1 MCGISAIIHPIETH
15 RIRETLD
22 CMNNSM
28 LHRGP
33 DADGIYINEKI
44 GLGHRRL
51 SIIDTENSANQPMLS
66 RNKKWVIAFNGEIY
80 NYVELKANE
89 LQGVYFQTESDTE
102 VILELFQKYGIECL
116 PKLRGMFAF
125 VLHNIETDE
134 TFVVRDRYGMKP
146 LYYSMQKNGCFIASE
161 LRALLAS
168 DFIPRKLNRT
178 ALEEYIETQMVCA
191 PNTLIENVQLLEAG
205 HYLYFNKKEIT
216 KHCYYR
222 LLDDTSYELSDK
234 TNTQEL
240 LRSTLRESVIQH
252 MRADVPFGAFL
263 SGGIDSS
270 LLVGLMSEVRNE
282 KINTFQISFEEE
294 AFDERKYA
302 QLVAKKFNTQH
313 LEINLSANAFLKDIP
328 AAIASID
335 FPSGDGPNTYA
346 VSKAAKEAGITV
358 AISGLGGDELFA
370 GYPVFQYMQS
380 IEKSF
385 LLNLSYPLRK
395 STSILL
401 SSFSSNRLLLK
412 KAELL
417 ALKHVDLAS
426 AFPLVRKVWNA
437 NDLLPRKTKHFEI
450 EKNFKFIFEKDA
462 PLLNRVSSAEIESYM
477 QHVLLRDSDQM
488 SMAHSL
494 EIRLPFLDHKVVE
507 LATHLSTNLKNPTS
521 SKKFL
526 TETFTDLLPHEVVNR
541 KKMGF
546 TLPWSVWMKNELR
559 DFTEEGF
566 NELYKQDV
574 VKEKVLREAWSR
586 FILESEEKSFISFWH
601 LSVLGHWMKN
611 NRITFEA

>member
-1 MCGISAIIHPIETH
+1 MCGISAIVHPKGELQVRSILES
-15 RIRETLD
+15 
-22 CMNNSM
+22 MNAAM
-28 LHRGP
+28 THRGP
-33 DADGIYINEKI
+33 DADGFFTNEHI

-51 SIIDTENSANQPMLS
+51 SIIDTEQSANQPMRS
-66 RNKKWVIAFNGEIY
+66 SNNSWIIAFNGEIY

-89 LQGVYFQTESDTE
+89 LQDVTFKTASDTE
-102 VILELFQKYGIECL
+102 VILELFQRYGIECL
-116 PKLRGMFAF
+116 SKLKGMFAF
-125 VLHNIETDE
+125 VIHNTETKD

-146 LYYSMQKNGCFIASE
+146 LYFSMQKNGCFIASE
-161 LRALLAS
+161 IRSLLAS
-168 DFIPRKLNRT
+168 DSIPRKLNRV
-178 ALEEYIETQMVCA
+178 ALEEYIETQTVCA

-205 HYLYFNKKEIT
+205 HYLHFKENETT

-222 LLDDTSYELSDK
+222 LLADTSYELTDK
-234 TNTQEL
+234 KSTQEL
-240 LRSTLRESVIQH
+240 LRSTLRESVLQH

-270 LLVGLMSEVRNE
+270 LLVGLMSEVRSE

-302 QLVAKKFNTQH
+302 QLVANKFGTDH
-313 LEINLSANAFLKDIP
+313 HEINLSAETFLQDIP
-328 AAIASID
+328 SAVASID

-346 VSKAAKEAGITV
+346 VSKATKEAGLTV

-385 LLNLSYPLRK
+385 LLKLSYPLRK
-395 STSILL
+395 SASTLL
-401 SSFSSNRLLLK
+401 NTISSSRSLRK

-417 ALKHVDLAS
+417 GLPKANLAS
-426 AFPLVRKVWNA
+426 AFPLVRNVWKA
-437 NDLLPRKTKHFEI
+437 NELISRTTQHFEI
-450 EKNFKFIFEKDA
+450 ENNFNFIFKKQA
-462 PLLNRVSSAEIESYM
+462 PLLNRVSAAEIESYM

-494 EIRLPFLDHKVVE
+494 EIRVPFLDHQVVE
-507 LATHLSTNLKNPTS
+507 LATHLSNDLKNPTTP
-521 SKKFL
+521 KKFL
-526 TETFTDLLPHEVVNR
+526 TETFADILPEEVVNR

-559 DFTEEGF
+559 DFTEQGF
-566 NELYKQDV
+566 NVLYEQGV
-574 VKEKVLREAWSR
+574 VNENALRKAWGK
-586 FILESEEKSFISFWH
+586 FLLGSEEKSFISFWH

-611 NRITFEA
+611 NRITFDL

>member
-1 MCGISAIIHPIETH
+1 
-15 RIRETLD
+15 
-22 CMNNSM
+22 
-28 LHRGP
+28 
-33 DADGIYINEKI
+33 
-44 GLGHRRL
+44 
-51 SIIDTENSANQPMLS
+51 MLS
-66 RNKKWVIAFNGEIY
+66 FNKKWIIAFNGEIY

-89 LQGVYFQTESDTE
+89 LHGVSFQTESDTE
-102 VILELFQKYGIECL
+102 VILELFQKYGVEGIS
-116 PKLRGMFAF
+116 KLKGMFAF
-125 VLHNIETDE
+125 VLHNIETAE
-134 TFVVRDRYGMKP
+134 TYVARDRYGMKP
-146 LYYSMQKNGCFIASE
+146 LYYSMQNDACFIASE

-168 DFIPRKLNRT
+168 DAIPRKLNRS
-178 ALEEYIETQMVCA
+178 ALEEYIETQTVCA
-191 PNTLIENVQLLEAG
+191 PNTLIEHVQLLEAG
-205 HYLYFNKKEIT
+205 HYLHFKKNETT

-222 LLDDTSYELSDK
+222 LLNDTSYEFSDK
-234 TNTQEL
+234 KSAQEL
-240 LRSTLRESVIQH
+240 LRSTMRESVEQH

-270 LLVGLMSEVRNE
+270 LLVGLMSEVRAE

-313 LEINLSANAFLKDIP
+313 HEINLSANAFLKDIP
-328 AAIASID
+328 AAIAAID

-385 LLNLSYPLRK
+385 LLKLSYPLRK
-395 STSILL
+395 SASALLNSI
-401 SSFSSNRLLLK
+401 SSTRSLRK

-417 ALKHVDLAS
+417 GLPKANLAS
-426 AFPLVRKVWNA
+426 AFPLVRNVWKTNE
-437 NDLLPRKTKHFEI
+437 LITRTTKHFEI
-450 EKNFKFIFEKDA
+450 ENNFNFIFEKNA
-462 PLLNRVSSAEIESYM
+462 PLLNRVSAAEIESYM

-494 EIRLPFLDHKVVE
+494 EIRVPFLDHQVVE

-521 SKKFL
+521 AKKFL
-526 TETFTDLLPHEVVNR
+526 TETFADLLPHEVVNR
-541 KKMGF
+541 TKMGF

-559 DFTEEGF
+559 EFTEEGF

-574 VKEKVLREAWSR
+574 INEKVLRKAWNK
-586 FILESEEKSFISFWH
+586 FILGNEEKSFISFWH
-601 LSVLGHWMKN
+601 LSVLGHWMRN

>member
-1 MCGISAIIHPIETH
+1 MCGISAIIHPKEKLHTQEALL
-15 RIRETLD
+15 R
-22 CMNNSM
+22 MNNAM
-28 LHRGP
+28 THRGP

-66 RNKKWVIAFNGEIY
+66 FNKKWVIAFNGEIY

-89 LQGVYFQTESDTE
+89 LQGVSFQTESDTE

-116 PKLRGMFAF
+116 PKLKGMFAF
-125 VLHNIETDE
+125 VLHNIETAE
-134 TFVVRDRYGMKP
+134 TYVVRDRYGMKP

-178 ALEEYIETQMVCA
+178 ALEEYIETQTVCA
-191 PNTLIENVQLLEAG
+191 PNTLIENVTLLEAG
-205 HYLYFNKKEIT
+205 HYLYFNKNETT

-234 TNTQEL
+234 SSAQEL
-240 LRSTLRESVIQH
+240 LRSRLLESVAQH

-270 LLVGLMSEVRNE
+270 LLVGLMSEVQSE

-313 LEINLSANAFLKDIP
+313 HEINLSANAFLKDIP
-328 AAIASID
+328 AAIAAID

-385 LLNLSYPLRK
+385 LLKLSYPLRK
-395 STSILL
+395 SASAVL
-401 SSFSSNRLLLK
+401 STLSSNRSLLK

-417 ALKHVDLAS
+417 GLPKANLAS
-426 AFPLVRKVWNA
+426 AFPLVRAVWKA
-437 NDLLPRKTKHFEI
+437 NELIPRTTKHFEI
-450 EKNFKFIFEKDA
+450 ERNFNFIFEKDA
-462 PLLNRVSSAEIESYM
+462 PLLNRVSAAEIESYM

-494 EIRLPFLDHKVVE
+494 EIRVPFLDHQVVE

-521 SKKFL
+521 TKKFL
-526 TETFTDLLPHEVVNR
+526 TETFVDLLPHEVVNR

-559 DFTEEGF
+559 NFCEEGF
-566 NELYKQDV
+566 NELYKQEV
-574 VKEKVLREAWSR
+574 VNENVLRKAWSK
-586 FILESEEKSFISFWH
+586 FIFGSEEKSFISFWH

>member
-1 MCGISAIIHPIETH
+1 MCGISAIIHPKEKLLV
-15 RIRETLD
+15 RETLER
-22 CMNNSM
+22 MNAAM
-28 LHRGP
+28 AHRGP
-33 DADGIYINEKI
+33 DADGCYTNDNI
-44 GLGHRRL
+44 GLGHKRL

-66 RNKKWVIAFNGEIY
+66 FNKKWIIAFNGEIY

-89 LQGVYFQTESDTE
+89 LQGVSFQTESDTE
-102 VILELFQKYGIECL
+102 VILELFQKYGVEGIS
-116 PKLRGMFAF
+116 KLKGMFAF
-125 VLHNIETDE
+125 VLHNIETAE
-134 TFVVRDRYGMKP
+134 TYVARDRYGMKP
-146 LYYSMQKNGCFIASE
+146 LYYSMQNDACFIASE

-168 DFIPRKLNRT
+168 DAIPRKLNRS
-178 ALEEYIETQMVCA
+178 ALEEYIETQTVCA
-191 PNTLIENVQLLEAG
+191 PNTLIEHVQLLEAG
-205 HYLYFNKKEIT
+205 HYLHFKKNETT

-222 LLDDTSYELSDK
+222 LLNDTSYELSDK
-234 TNTQEL
+234 KSAQEL
-240 LRSTLRESVIQH
+240 LRSTMRESVEQH

-270 LLVGLMSEVRNE
+270 LLVGLMSEVRAE

-313 LEINLSANAFLKDIP
+313 HEINLSANAFLKDIP
-328 AAIASID
+328 AAIAAID

-385 LLNLSYPLRK
+385 LLKLSYPLRK
-395 STSILL
+395 SASALLNSL
-401 SSFSSNRLLLK
+401 SSTRSLRK

-417 ALKHVDLAS
+417 GLPKANLAS
-426 AFPLVRKVWNA
+426 AFPLVRNVWKTNE
-437 NDLLPRKTKHFEI
+437 LITRTTKHFEI
-450 EKNFKFIFEKDA
+450 ENNFNFIFEKNA
-462 PLLNRVSSAEIESYM
+462 PLLNRVSAAEIESYM

-494 EIRLPFLDHKVVE
+494 EIRVPFLDHQVVE

-521 SKKFL
+521 AKKFL
-526 TETFTDLLPHEVVNR
+526 TETFADLLPHEVVNR
-541 KKMGF
+541 TKMGF

-559 DFTEEGF
+559 EFTEEGF

-574 VKEKVLREAWSR
+574 INEKVLRKAWNK
-586 FILESEEKSFISFWH
+586 FILGNEEKSFISFWH
-601 LSVLGHWMKN
+601 LSVLGHWMRN

>member
-1 MCGISAIIHPIETH
+1 MCGISAIIHPKEKLHTQEALL
-15 RIRETLD
+15 R
-22 CMNNSM
+22 MNNAM
-28 LHRGP
+28 THRGP

-66 RNKKWVIAFNGEIY
+66 FNKKWVIAFNGEIY

-89 LQGVYFQTESDTE
+89 LQGVSFQTESDTE

-116 PKLRGMFAF
+116 PKLKGMFAF
-125 VLHNIETDE
+125 VLHNIETAE
-134 TFVVRDRYGMKP
+134 TYVVRDRYGMKP

-178 ALEEYIETQMVCA
+178 ALEEYIETQTVCA
-191 PNTLIENVQLLEAG
+191 PNTLIENVTLLEAG
-205 HYLYFNKKEIT
+205 HYLYFNKNETT

-234 TNTQEL
+234 SSAQEL
-240 LRSTLRESVIQH
+240 LRSRLLESVAQH

-270 LLVGLMSEVRNE
+270 LLVGLMSEVQSE

-313 LEINLSANAFLKDIP
+313 HEINLSANAFLKDIP
-328 AAIASID
+328 AAIAAID

-385 LLNLSYPLRK
+385 LLKLSYPLRK
-395 STSILL
+395 SASAVL
-401 SSFSSNRLLLK
+401 STLSSNRSLLK

-417 ALKHVDLAS
+417 GLPKANLAS
-426 AFPLVRKVWNA
+426 AFPLVRAVWKA
-437 NDLLPRKTKHFEI
+437 NELIPRTTKHFEI
-450 EKNFKFIFEKDA
+450 ERNFNFIFEKDA
-462 PLLNRVSSAEIESYM
+462 PLLNRVSAAEIESYM

-494 EIRLPFLDHKVVE
+494 EIRVPFLDHQVVE

-521 SKKFL
+521 TKKFL
-526 TETFTDLLPHEVVNR
+526 TETFVDLLPHEVVNR

-559 DFTEEGF
+559 NFCEEGF
-566 NELYKQDV
+566 NELYKQEV
-574 VKEKVLREAWSR
+574 VNENVLRKAWSK
-586 FILESEEKSFISFWH
+586 FIFGSEEKSFISFWY

>member
-1 MCGISAIIHPIETH
+1 MCGISAIIHPKETH
-15 RIRETLD
+15 RVRETLER
-22 CMNNSM
+22 MNAAM
-28 LHRGP
+28 AHRGP
-33 DADGIYINEKI
+33 DADGVYTNQNI

-66 RNKKWVIAFNGEIY
+66 FNKKWVIAFNGEIY

-89 LQGVYFQTESDTE
+89 LQGVSFQTESDTE

-116 PKLRGMFAF
+116 SKLKGMFAF
-125 VLHNIETDE
+125 ILHNIETAE

-146 LYYSMQKNGCFIASE
+146 LYYSMQNDVYFIASE

-168 DFIPRKLNRT
+168 DAVPRKLNRS
-178 ALEEYIETQMVCA
+178 ALEEYIETQTVCA

-205 HYLYFNKKEIT
+205 HYLHFNKNETT

-234 TNTQEL
+234 KSSEKL
-240 LRSTLRESVIQH
+240 LRTTLRQSVAQH

-270 LLVGLMSEVRNE
+270 LLVGLMSEVQSE

-313 LEINLSANAFLKDIP
+313 HEINLSANAFLKDIP
-328 AAIASID
+328 AAIAAID

-385 LLNLSYPLRK
+385 LLRLSYPLRK
-395 STSILL
+395 SASALLNSI
-401 SSFSSNRLLLK
+401 SSSRSLRK

-417 ALKHVDLAS
+417 GLPKANLAS
-426 AFPLVRKVWNA
+426 AFPLVRNVWKTNE
-437 NDLLPRKTKHFEI
+437 LITRTTKHFEI
-450 EKNFKFIFEKDA
+450 ENNFNFIFEKKY
-462 PLLNRVSSAEIESYM
+462 PLLNRVSAAEIESYM

-494 EIRLPFLDHKVVE
+494 EIRVPFLDHQVVE

-521 SKKFL
+521 AKKFL
-526 TETFTDLLPHEVVNR
+526 TETFADLLPHEVVNR

-559 DFTEEGF
+559 EFTEEGF

-574 VKEKVLREAWSR
+574 INEKVLRKSWNK
-586 FILESEEKSFISFWH
+586 FILGNEEKSFISFWH

-611 NRITFEA
+611 NRIIFEA

>member
-1 MCGISAIIHPIETH
+1 MCGISAIIHPKEKLLV
-15 RIRETLD
+15 RETLER
-22 CMNNSM
+22 MNAAM
-28 LHRGP
+28 AHRGP
-33 DADGIYINEKI
+33 DADGCYTNDNI
-44 GLGHRRL
+44 GLGHKRL

-66 RNKKWVIAFNGEIY
+66 SNKNWVIAFNGEIY

-89 LQGVYFQTESDTE
+89 LQDVSFQTESDTE

-116 PKLRGMFAF
+116 SKLKGMFAF
-125 VLHNIETDE
+125 VLHNIETAE
-134 TFVVRDRYGMKP
+134 TFVARDRYGMKP
-146 LYYSMQKNGCFIASE
+146 LYYSMQNNVCFIASE

-168 DFIPRKLNRT
+168 DAIPRKLNRS
-178 ALEEYIETQMVCA
+178 ALEEYIETQTVCA

-205 HYLYFNKKEIT
+205 HYLHFNKNETT

-234 TNTQEL
+234 KSSEKL
-240 LRSTLRESVIQH
+240 LRTTLRESVAQH

-270 LLVGLMSEVRNE
+270 LLVGLMSEVQSE

-313 LEINLSANAFLKDIP
+313 HEINLSANAFLKDIP
-328 AAIASID
+328 AAIAAID

-385 LLNLSYPLRK
+385 LLKLSYPLRK

-401 SSFSSNRLLLK
+401 STFSSNRSLRK

-417 ALKHVDLAS
+417 GLKHVDLAS
-426 AFPLVRKVWNA
+426 AFSLVRKVWNA
-437 NDLLPRKTKHFEI
+437 NELLSRRTKHFEI
-450 EKNFKFIFEKDA
+450 EKNFKFIFEKNA
-462 PLLNRVSSAEIESYM
+462 PLLNRVSAAEIESYM

-494 EIRLPFLDHKVVE
+494 EIRVPFLDHQVVE

-521 SKKFL
+521 AKKFL
-526 TETFTDLLPHEVVNR
+526 TETFADLLPHEVVNR
-541 KKMGF
+541 TKMGF

-574 VKEKVLREAWSR
+574 VNEKVLRKAWNK
-586 FILESEEKSFISFWH
+586 FILGNEEKSFISFWH

-611 NRITFEA
+611 NNISFES

>member
-15 RIRETLD
+15 RIRETLN

-116 PKLRGMFAF
+116 SKLRGMFAF
-125 VLHNIETDE
+125 VLHNIETAE
-134 TFVVRDRYGMKP
+134 TYVIRDRYGMKP
-146 LYYSMQKNGCFIASE
+146 LYYSIQKNGCFIASE

-178 ALEEYIETQMVCA
+178 ALEEYIETQTVCA

-205 HYLYFNKKEIT
+205 HYLHFNKKET
-216 KHCYYR
+216 TQHCYYR

-240 LRSTLRESVIQH
+240 LRSTLRESVAQH

-270 LLVGLMSEVRNE
+270 LRVGLMSEIRTE

-302 QLVAKKFNTQH
+302 QLVAKKFGTDH
-313 LEINLSANAFLKDIP
+313 HEINLSANEFIKDIP
-328 AAIASID
+328 SAIASID

-346 VSKAAKEAGITV
+346 VSKAAKKAGITV

-385 LLNLSYPLRK
+385 ILKLSYPLRK
-395 STSILL
+395 SASVALNAI
-401 SSFSSNRLLLK
+401 SSSRSLAK

-417 ALKHVDLAS
+417 GLHKANLAS
-426 AFPLVRKVWNA
+426 AFPLVRNVWKA
-437 NDLLPRKTKHFEI
+437 GELIPRTTKHFEI
-450 EKNFKFIFEKDA
+450 ENNFNFIFEKNA
-462 PLLNRVSSAEIESYM
+462 TLLNRVSAAEIESYM

-494 EIRLPFLDHKVVE
+494 EIRVPFLDHTVVE

-521 SKKFL
+521 AKKFL
-526 TETFTDLLPHEVVNR
+526 TETFADLLPHEVVNR

-574 VKEKVLREAWSR
+574 INEEVLRKAWSK
-586 FILESEEKSFISFWH
+586 FVLGSEEKSFISFWH

-611 NRITFEA
+611 NRITFES

>member
-1 MCGISAIIHPIETH
+1 MCGISAIIHPKEKLHTQEALL
-15 RIRETLD
+15 R
-22 CMNNSM
+22 MNNAM
-28 LHRGP
+28 THRGP

-66 RNKKWVIAFNGEIY
+66 FNKKWVIAFNGEIY

-89 LQGVYFQTESDTE
+89 LQGVSFQTESDTE

-116 PKLRGMFAF
+116 PKLKGMFAF
-125 VLHNIETDE
+125 VLYNIETAE
-134 TFVVRDRYGMKP
+134 TYVVRDRYGMKP

-178 ALEEYIETQMVCA
+178 ALEEYIETQTVCA
-191 PNTLIENVQLLEAG
+191 PNTLIENVTLLEAG
-205 HYLYFNKKEIT
+205 HYLYFNKNETT

-234 TNTQEL
+234 SSAQEL
-240 LRSTLRESVIQH
+240 LRSRLLESVAQH

-270 LLVGLMSEVRNE
+270 LLVGLMSEVQSE

-313 LEINLSANAFLKDIP
+313 HEINLSANAFLKDIP
-328 AAIASID
+328 AAIAAID

-385 LLNLSYPLRK
+385 LLKLSYPLRK
-395 STSILL
+395 SASAVL
-401 SSFSSNRLLLK
+401 STLSSNRSLLK

-417 ALKHVDLAS
+417 GLPKANLAS
-426 AFPLVRKVWNA
+426 AFPLVRAVWKA
-437 NDLLPRKTKHFEI
+437 NELIPRTTKHFEI
-450 EKNFKFIFEKDA
+450 ERNFNFIFEKDA
-462 PLLNRVSSAEIESYM
+462 PLLNRVSAAEIESYM

-494 EIRLPFLDHKVVE
+494 EIRVPFLDHQVVE

-521 SKKFL
+521 TKKFL
-526 TETFTDLLPHEVVNR
+526 TETFVDLLPHEVVNR

-559 DFTEEGF
+559 NFCEEGF
-566 NELYKQDV
+566 NELYKQEV
-574 VKEKVLREAWSR
+574 VNENVLRKAWSK
-586 FILESEEKSFISFWH
+586 FIFGSEEKSFISFWH

>member
-1 MCGISAIIHPIETH
+1 MCGISAIIHPKEK
-15 RIRETLD
+15 RLVRETLER
-22 CMNNSM
+22 MNVAM
-28 LHRGP
+28 AHRGP
-33 DADGIYINEKI
+33 DADGVYTNQNI
-44 GLGHRRL
+44 GLGHKRL

-66 RNKKWVIAFNGEIY
+66 SNKKWVIAFNGEIY

-89 LQGVYFQTESDTE
+89 LQCVSLQTESDTE
-102 VILELFQKYGIECL
+102 VILELFQKYGVESL
-116 PKLRGMFAF
+116 SKLKGMFAF
-125 VLHNIETDE
+125 IIHNIETAE

-146 LYYSMQKNGCFIASE
+146 LYYSMQNDVYFIASE

-168 DFIPRKLNRT
+168 DAVPRKLNRN
-178 ALEEYIETQMVCA
+178 ALEEYIETQTVCA

-205 HYLYFNKKEIT
+205 HYLHFKKNETT

-234 TNTQEL
+234 KSSEKL
-240 LRSTLRESVIQH
+240 LRSTLRESVMQH

-270 LLVGLMSEVRNE
+270 LLVGLMSEVRGE

-313 LEINLSANAFLKDIP
+313 HEINLSANAFLKDIP
-328 AAIASID
+328 AAIAAID

-346 VSKAAKEAGITV
+346 VSKAAKAAGITV

-385 LLNLSYPLRK
+385 LLRLSYPLRK
-395 STSILL
+395 SASALLNSI
-401 SSFSSNRLLLK
+401 SSSRPLRK

-417 ALKHVDLAS
+417 GLPKANLAS
-426 AFPLVRKVWNA
+426 AFPLVRNVWKTNE
-437 NDLLPRKTKHFEI
+437 LITRTTKHFEI
-450 EKNFKFIFEKDA
+450 ENNFNFIFEKKY
-462 PLLNRVSSAEIESYM
+462 PLLNRVSAAEIESYM

-494 EIRLPFLDHKVVE
+494 EIRVPFLDHQVVE

-521 SKKFL
+521 PKKFL
-526 TETFTDLLPHEVVNR
+526 TETFADLLPYEVVNR

-559 DFTEEGF
+559 EFTEEGF

-574 VKEKVLREAWSR
+574 INEKVLRKSWNK
-586 FILESEEKSFISFWH
+586 FILGNEEKSFISFWH

-611 NRITFEA
+611 NRIIFEA

>member
-1 MCGISAIIHPIETH
+1 MCGISAIIHPKEKLLV
-15 RIRETLD
+15 RATLER
-22 CMNNSM
+22 MNATM
-28 LHRGP
+28 THRGP
-33 DADGIYINEKI
+33 DAEGIYTNEKI

-66 RNKKWVIAFNGEIY
+66 TNRKWVIAFNGEIY
-80 NYVELKANE
+80 NYVELKAKD
-89 LQGVYFQTESDTE
+89 LQGVSFQTESDTE
-102 VILELFQKYGIECL
+102 VILELFQKYGIEGL
-116 PKLRGMFAF
+116 SKLKGMFAI
-125 VLHNIETDE
+125 VLHNIETSE

-146 LYYSMQKNGCFIASE
+146 LYYSIQKTGCLIASE

-168 DFIPRKLNRT
+168 DEIPRKLNRV
-178 ALEEYIETQMVCA
+178 ALEEYIETQTVCA

-205 HYLYFNKKEIT
+205 HYLHFTKNET
-216 KHCYYR
+216 EKHCYYR

-234 TNTQEL
+234 KSSEEL
-240 LRSTLRESVIQH
+240 LRSTLRESVVQH
-252 MRADVPFGAFL
+252 MRSDVPFGAFL

-270 LLVGLMSEVRNE
+270 LLVGLMREVRSE
-282 KINTFQISFEEE
+282 KINTFHISFEEE

-302 QLVAKKFNTQH
+302 QLVAKKFNTDH
-313 LEINLSANAFLKDIP
+313 HEINLSADVFLQDIP
-328 AAIASID
+328 AAVAAID
-335 FPSGDGPNTYA
+335 FPSGDGPNTFA

-385 LLNLSYPLRK
+385 LLKLSYPLRK
-395 STSILL
+395 SASVLL
-401 SSFSSNRLLLK
+401 NTISSSRSLRK

-417 ALKHVDLAS
+417 GLPKANLAS
-426 AFPLVRKVWNA
+426 AFPLVRNVWKA
-437 NDLLPRKTKHFEI
+437 RELITRTTKHFEI
-450 EKNFKFIFEKDA
+450 ENNFNFIFEKNV
-462 PLLNRVSSAEIESYM
+462 PLLNRVSAAEIESYM

-494 EIRLPFLDHKVVE
+494 EIRVPFLDHQVVE

-521 SKKFL
+521 PKKFL
-526 TETFTDLLPHEVVNR
+526 TETFANILPHEVVNR

-559 DFTEEGF
+559 DFTEQGF
-566 NELYKQDV
+566 NVLYEHGV
-574 VKEKVLREAWSR
+574 VNEKLLGNAWHK
-586 FILESEEKSFISFWH
+586 FLNGNEEKSFISFWH

-611 NRITFEA
+611 NRITFDL

>member
-1 MCGISAIIHPIETH
+1 MCGISAIIHPKEK
-15 RIRETLD
+15 RLVRETLER
-22 CMNNSM
+22 MNVAM
-28 LHRGP
+28 AHRGP
-33 DADGIYINEKI
+33 DADGVYTNQNI
-44 GLGHRRL
+44 GLGHKRL

-66 RNKKWVIAFNGEIY
+66 SNKKWVIAFNGEIY

-89 LQGVYFQTESDTE
+89 LQGVSFQTESDTE
-102 VILELFQKYGIECL
+102 VILELFQKYGVESL
-116 PKLRGMFAF
+116 SKLKGMFAF
-125 VLHNIETDE
+125 IIHNIETAE

-146 LYYSMQKNGCFIASE
+146 LYYSMQNDVYFIASE

-168 DFIPRKLNRT
+168 DAVPRKLNRS
-178 ALEEYIETQMVCA
+178 ALEEYIETQTVCA

-205 HYLYFNKKEIT
+205 HYLHFKKNETT

-234 TNTQEL
+234 KSSEKL
-240 LRSTLRESVIQH
+240 LRSTLRESVMQH

-270 LLVGLMSEVRNE
+270 LLVGLMSEVRGE

-313 LEINLSANAFLKDIP
+313 HEINLSANAFLKDIP
-328 AAIASID
+328 AAIAAID

-346 VSKAAKEAGITV
+346 VSKAAKAAGITV

-370 GYPVFQYMQS
+370 GYPVFQYMQR

-385 LLNLSYPLRK
+385 LLKLSYPLRK
-395 STSILL
+395 SASALLNSI
-401 SSFSSNRLLLK
+401 SSSRSLRK

-417 ALKHVDLAS
+417 GLPKANLAS
-426 AFPLVRKVWNA
+426 AFPLVRNVWKTNE
-437 NDLLPRKTKHFEI
+437 LITRTTKHFEI
-450 EKNFKFIFEKDA
+450 ENNFNFIFEKNA
-462 PLLNRVSSAEIESYM
+462 PLLNRVSAAEIESYM
-477 QHVLLRDSDQM
+477 QHALLRDSDQM

-494 EIRLPFLDHKVVE
+494 EIRVPFLDHQVVE

-521 SKKFL
+521 PKKFL
-526 TETFTDLLPHEVVNR
+526 TETFADLLPYEVVNR

-559 DFTEEGF
+559 EFTEEGF

-574 VKEKVLREAWSR
+574 INEKVLRKSWNK
-586 FILESEEKSFISFWH
+586 FILGNEEKSFISFWH

-611 NRITFEA
+611 NRIIFEA

>member
-28 LHRGP
+28 HHRGP

-51 SIIDTENSANQPMLS
+51 SIIDPENSANQPMLS
-66 RNKKWVIAFNGEIY
+66 RNKKWVVAFNGEIY

-102 VILELFQKYGIECL
+102 VILELFQKYGVECL

-125 VLHNIETDE
+125 VLHNIETAE
-134 TFVVRDRYGMKP
+134 TYVVRDRYGMKP

-178 ALEEYIETQMVCA
+178 ALEEYIETQTVCA

-205 HYLYFNKKEIT
+205 HYLHFNKKETT

-240 LRSTLRESVIQH
+240 LRSTLRESVAQH

-270 LLVGLMSEVRNE
+270 LLVGLMSEIRTE

-302 QLVAKKFNTQH
+302 QLVAKKFGTDH
-313 LEINLSANAFLKDIP
+313 HEINLSANEFLKDIP
-328 AAIASID
+328 SAIASID

-346 VSKAAKEAGITV
+346 VSKAAKKAGITV

-385 LLNLSYPLRK
+385 ILKLSYPLRK
-395 STSILL
+395 SASVALNAISYSRSL
-401 SSFSSNRLLLK
+401 RK

-417 ALKHVDLAS
+417 GLHKANLAS
-426 AFPLVRKVWNA
+426 AFPLVRNVWKA
-437 NDLLPRKTKHFEI
+437 GELIPRTAKHFEI
-450 EKNFKFIFEKDA
+450 ENNFNFIFEKNA
-462 PLLNRVSSAEIESYM
+462 PLLNRVSAAEIESYM

-494 EIRLPFLDHKVVE
+494 EIRVPFLDHTVVE

-521 SKKFL
+521 AKKFL
-526 TETFTDLLPHEVVNR
+526 TETFADLLPHEVVNR

-574 VKEKVLREAWSR
+574 INEEVLRKAWSK
-586 FILESEEKSFISFWH
+586 FVLGSEEKSFISFWH

-611 NRITFEA
+611 NRITFES

>member
-28 LHRGP
+28 HHRGP

-51 SIIDTENSANQPMLS
+51 SIIDPENSANQPMLS
-66 RNKKWVIAFNGEIY
+66 RNKKWVVAFNGEIY

-102 VILELFQKYGIECL
+102 VILELFQKYGVECL

-178 ALEEYIETQMVCA
+178 ALEEYIETQTVCA

-205 HYLYFNKKEIT
+205 HYLHFNKKETT

-240 LRSTLRESVIQH
+240 LRSTLRESVAQH

-270 LLVGLMSEVRNE
+270 LLVGLMSEIRTE

-302 QLVAKKFNTQH
+302 QLVAKKFGTDH
-313 LEINLSANAFLKDIP
+313 HEINLSANEFLKDIP
-328 AAIASID
+328 SAIASID

-346 VSKAAKEAGITV
+346 VSKAAKKAGITV

-385 LLNLSYPLRK
+385 ILKLSYPLRK
-395 STSILL
+395 SASVALNAI
-401 SSFSSNRLLLK
+401 SSSRSLRK
-412 KAELL
+412 KAEMLGL
-417 ALKHVDLAS
+417 QKANLAS
-426 AFPLVRKVWNA
+426 AYPLVRNVWKA
-437 NDLLPRKTKHFEI
+437 GELIPRTTKHFEI
-450 EKNFKFIFEKDA
+450 ENNFNFIFEKNA
-462 PLLNRVSSAEIESYM
+462 PLLNRVSAAEIESYM

-494 EIRLPFLDHKVVE
+494 EIRVPFLDHTVVE

-521 SKKFL
+521 AKKFL
-526 TETFTDLLPHEVVNR
+526 TETFADLLPHEVVNR

-574 VKEKVLREAWSR
+574 INEEVLRKAWSK
-586 FILESEEKSFISFWH
+586 FVLDSEEKSFISFWH

-611 NRITFEA
+611 NRITFES

>member
-1 MCGISAIIHPIETH
+1 MCGISAIIHPKEKLLV
-15 RIRETLD
+15 RETLER
-22 CMNNSM
+22 MNAAM
-28 LHRGP
+28 AHRGP
-33 DADGIYINEKI
+33 DADGCYTNDNI
-44 GLGHRRL
+44 GLGHKRL

-66 RNKKWVIAFNGEIY
+66 SNKNWVIAFNGEIY

-89 LQGVYFQTESDTE
+89 LQDVSFQTESDTE

-116 PKLRGMFAF
+116 SKLKGMFAF
-125 VLHNIETDE
+125 VLHNIETAE
-134 TFVVRDRYGMKP
+134 TFVARDRYGMKP
-146 LYYSMQKNGCFIASE
+146 LYYSMQNNVCFIASE

-168 DFIPRKLNRT
+168 DAIPRKLNRS
-178 ALEEYIETQMVCA
+178 ALEEYIETQTVCA
-191 PNTLIENVQLLEAG
+191 PSTLIENVQLLEAG
-205 HYLYFNKKEIT
+205 HYLHFSKKETT

-222 LLDDTSYELSDK
+222 LLDDTTYELSD
-234 TNTQEL
+234 TRSAQEL
-240 LRSTLRESVIQH
+240 LRYTLRESVAQH

-313 LEINLSANAFLKDIP
+313 HEINLSANAFLKDIP
-328 AAIASID
+328 AAIAAID

-385 LLNLSYPLRK
+385 LLKLSYPLRK
-395 STSILL
+395 STSAIL
-401 SSFSSNRLLLK
+401 SSLSSNRSLLK

-417 ALKHVDLAS
+417 GLPKANLAS
-426 AFPLVRKVWNA
+426 AFPLVRNVWKA
-437 NDLLPRKTKHFEI
+437 NELIPRTIRHFEI
-450 EKNFKFIFEKDA
+450 ERNFNFIFEKDA
-462 PLLNRVSSAEIESYM
+462 PLLNRVSAAEIESYM

-494 EIRLPFLDHKVVE
+494 EIRVPFLDHDVVE

-521 SKKFL
+521 PKKFL
-526 TETFTDLLPHEVVNR
+526 TETFADLIPHEVVNR

-566 NELYKQDV
+566 NELYSQGIV
-574 VKEKVLREAWSR
+574 NEKVLRKAWGK
-586 FILESEEKSFISFWH
+586 FILGSEEKSFISFWH
-601 LSVLGHWMKN
+601 LSVLGHWMRN
-611 NRITFEA
+611 NRITFDR

>member
-1 MCGISAIIHPIETH
+1 
-15 RIRETLD
+15 
-22 CMNNSM
+22 
-28 LHRGP
+28 
-33 DADGIYINEKI
+33 
-44 GLGHRRL
+44 
-51 SIIDTENSANQPMLS
+51 
-66 RNKKWVIAFNGEIY
+66 
-80 NYVELKANE
+80 
-89 LQGVYFQTESDTE
+89 
-102 VILELFQKYGIECL
+102 
-116 PKLRGMFAF
+116 
-125 VLHNIETDE
+125 
-134 TFVVRDRYGMKP
+134 
-146 LYYSMQKNGCFIASE
+146 MQKNGCFIASE

-178 ALEEYIETQMVCA
+178 ALEEYIETQTVCA
-191 PNTLIENVQLLEAG
+191 PNTLIENVTLLEAG
-205 HYLYFNKKEIT
+205 HYLYFNKNETT

-234 TNTQEL
+234 SSAQEL
-240 LRSTLRESVIQH
+240 LRSRLLESVAQH

-270 LLVGLMSEVRNE
+270 LLVGLMSEVQSE

-313 LEINLSANAFLKDIP
+313 HEINLSANAFLKDIP
-328 AAIASID
+328 AAIAAID

-385 LLNLSYPLRK
+385 LLKLSYPLRK
-395 STSILL
+395 SASAVL
-401 SSFSSNRLLLK
+401 STLSSNRSLLK

-417 ALKHVDLAS
+417 GLPKANLAS
-426 AFPLVRKVWNA
+426 AFPLVRAVWKA
-437 NDLLPRKTKHFEI
+437 NELIPRTTKHFEI
-450 EKNFKFIFEKDA
+450 ERNFNFIFEKDA
-462 PLLNRVSSAEIESYM
+462 PLLNRVSAAEIESYM

-494 EIRLPFLDHKVVE
+494 EIRVPFLDHQVVE

-521 SKKFL
+521 TKKFL
-526 TETFTDLLPHEVVNR
+526 TETFVDLLPHEVVNR

-559 DFTEEGF
+559 NFCEEGF
-566 NELYKQDV
+566 NELYKQEV
-574 VKEKVLREAWSR
+574 VNENVLRKAWSK
-586 FILESEEKSFISFWH
+586 FIFGSEEKSFISFWH

>member
-1 MCGISAIIHPIETH
+1 MCGISAIIHPKEKH
-15 RIRETLD
+15 LVRATLER
-22 CMNNSM
+22 MNAAM
-28 LHRGP
+28 THRGP
-33 DADGIYINEKI
+33 DADGIYTNENI

-66 RNKKWVIAFNGEIY
+66 SNKKWIIAFNGEIY
-80 NYVELKANE
+80 NYVELKAKE
-89 LQGVYFQTESDTE
+89 LQGVSFQTESDTE
-102 VILELFQKYGIECL
+102 VILELFQKHGIECL
-116 PKLRGMFAF
+116 SKLKGMFAF
-125 VLHNIETDE
+125 VLHNIETSE

-146 LYYSMQKNGCFIASE
+146 LYYSMQKTECVIASE

-168 DFIPRKLNRT
+168 DAVPRKLNRV
-178 ALEEYIETQMVCA
+178 ALEEYVETQTVCA

-205 HYLYFNKKEIT
+205 HYLHFKKNET
-216 KHCYYR
+216 EKHCYYR
-222 LLDDTSYELSDK
+222 LLGDTSYELSDK
-234 TNTQEL
+234 KSTQEL
-240 LRSTLRESVIQH
+240 LRSTLRESVMQH

-270 LLVGLMSEVRNE
+270 LLVGLMSEVRSE

-302 QLVAKKFNTQH
+302 QLVAKKFNTDH
-313 LEINLSANAFLKDIP
+313 HEINLSEDVFLQDIP
-328 AAIASID
+328 AAVAAID
-335 FPSGDGPNTYA
+335 FPSGDGPNTFA

-385 LLNLSYPLRK
+385 LLKLSYPLRK
-395 STSILL
+395 SASVLL
-401 SSFSSNRLLLK
+401 NTISSSRSLRK

-417 ALKHVDLAS
+417 GLPKANLAS
-426 AFPLVRKVWNA
+426 AFPLIRNVWKA
-437 NDLLPRKTKHFEI
+437 NELITRTTKHFEI
-450 EKNFKFIFEKDA
+450 ENNFNFIFEKNA
-462 PLLNRVSSAEIESYM
+462 PLLNRVSAAEIESYM

-494 EIRLPFLDHKVVE
+494 EIRVPFLDHAVVE

-521 SKKFL
+521 PKKFL
-526 TETFTDLLPHEVVNR
+526 TESFADLLPHEVVNR

-546 TLPWSVWMKNELR
+546 TLPWNVWMKNELR
-559 DFTEEGF
+559 DFTEQGF
-566 NELYKQDV
+566 IVLYEHAV
-574 VKEKVLREAWSR
+574 VNEKVLGNAWHK
-586 FILESEEKSFISFWH
+586 FLNGNEEKSFISFWH

-611 NRITFEA
+611 NRITFDI

>member
-15 RIRETLD
+15 RIRETLN

-116 PKLRGMFAF
+116 SKLRGMFAF
-125 VLHNIETDE
+125 VLHNIETAE
-134 TFVVRDRYGMKP
+134 TYVVRDRYGMKP
-146 LYYSMQKNGCFIASE
+146 LYYSIQKNGCFIASE

-178 ALEEYIETQMVCA
+178 ALEEYIETQTVCA

-205 HYLYFNKKEIT
+205 HYLHFNKKET
-216 KHCYYR
+216 TQHCYYR

-240 LRSTLRESVIQH
+240 LRSTLRESVAQH

-270 LLVGLMSEVRNE
+270 LLVGLMSEIRTE

-302 QLVAKKFNTQH
+302 QLVAKKFGTDH
-313 LEINLSANAFLKDIP
+313 HEINLSANEFLKDIP
-328 AAIASID
+328 SAIASID

-346 VSKAAKEAGITV
+346 VSKAAKKAGITV

-385 LLNLSYPLRK
+385 ILKLSYPLRK
-395 STSILL
+395 SASVALNAI
-401 SSFSSNRLLLK
+401 SSSRSLAK

-417 ALKHVDLAS
+417 GLHKANLAS
-426 AFPLVRKVWNA
+426 AFPLVRNVWKA
-437 NDLLPRKTKHFEI
+437 GELIPRTTKHFEI
-450 EKNFKFIFEKDA
+450 ENNFNFIFEKNA
-462 PLLNRVSSAEIESYM
+462 TLLNRVSAAEIESYM

-494 EIRLPFLDHKVVE
+494 EIRVPFLDHTVVE

-521 SKKFL
+521 AKKFL
-526 TETFTDLLPHEVVNR
+526 TETFADLLPHEVVNR

-574 VKEKVLREAWSR
+574 INEEVLRKAWSK
-586 FILESEEKSFISFWH
+586 FVLGSEEKSFISFWH

-611 NRITFEA
+611 NRITFES

>member
-1 MCGISAIIHPIETH
+1 MCGISAIIHPKEKLLV
-15 RIRETLD
+15 RETLER
-22 CMNNSM
+22 MNAAM
-28 LHRGP
+28 AHRGP
-33 DADGIYINEKI
+33 DADGCYTIDNI
-44 GLGHRRL
+44 GLGHKRL

-66 RNKKWVIAFNGEIY
+66 SNKKWVIAFNGEIY

-89 LQGVYFQTESDTE
+89 LQGVSFQTESDTE
-102 VILELFQKYGIECL
+102 VILELFQKYGIESL
-116 PKLRGMFAF
+116 SKLKGMFAF
-125 VLHNIETDE
+125 VLHNIETAE

-146 LYYSMQKNGCFIASE
+146 LYYSMQNNVCFIASE

-168 DFIPRKLNRT
+168 DAIPRKLNRS
-178 ALEEYIETQMVCA
+178 ALEEYIETQTVCA
-191 PNTLIENVQLLEAG
+191 PSTLIENVQLLEAG
-205 HYLYFNKKEIT
+205 HYLHFSKKETT

-222 LLDDTSYELSDK
+222 LLDDTTYELSD
-234 TNTQEL
+234 TRSAQEL
-240 LRSTLRESVIQH
+240 LRYTLRESVAQH

-313 LEINLSANAFLKDIP
+313 HEINLSANAFLKDIP
-328 AAIASID
+328 AAIAAID

-385 LLNLSYPLRK
+385 LLKLSYPLRK
-395 STSILL
+395 STSAIL
-401 SSFSSNRLLLK
+401 SSLSSNRSLLK

-417 ALKHVDLAS
+417 GLPKAKLAS
-426 AFPLVRKVWNA
+426 AFPLVRNVWKA
-437 NDLLPRKTKHFEI
+437 NELIPRTTKYFEI
-450 EKNFKFIFEKDA
+450 EKNYNFIFEKDA
-462 PLLNRVSSAEIESYM
+462 PLLNRISAAEIESYM

-494 EIRLPFLDHKVVE
+494 EIRVPFLDHDVVE
-507 LATHLSTNLKNPTS
+507 LATHLSTSLKNPTS
-521 SKKFL
+521 PKKFL
-526 TETFTDLLPHEVVNR
+526 TETFADLIPHEVVNR

-566 NELYKQDV
+566 NELYRQGIV
-574 VKEKVLREAWSR
+574 NEKVLRKAWGK
-586 FILESEEKSFISFWH
+586 FILGREEKSFISFWH
-601 LSVLGHWMKN
+601 LSVLGHWMRN
-611 NRITFEA
+611 NRITFDR

>member
-1 MCGISAIIHPIETH
+1 MCGISAIIHPKEKLLV
-15 RIRETLD
+15 RETLER
-22 CMNNSM
+22 MNNAM

-33 DADGIYINEKI
+33 DAGGCYTNENI

-51 SIIDTENSANQPMLS
+51 SIIDTENSANQPMFS
-66 RNKKWVIAFNGEIY
+66 FNKKWVIAFNGEIY

-89 LQGVYFQTESDTE
+89 LQGVSFQTESDTE
-102 VILELFQKYGIECL
+102 VILELFQKYGVESL
-116 PKLRGMFAF
+116 SKLKGMFAF
-125 VLHNIETDE
+125 VLHNIETAE
-134 TFVVRDRYGMKP
+134 TFVARDRYGMKQ
-146 LYYSMQKNGCFIASE
+146 LYYSLQKEGCFVASE

-168 DFIPRKLNRT
+168 ECIPRKLNRS
-178 ALEEYIETQMVCA
+178 ALEEYIETQTVCA
-191 PNTLIENVQLLEAG
+191 PNTLIEHVQLLEAG
-205 HYLYFNKKEIT
+205 HYLHFKKNETT

-222 LLDDTSYELSDK
+222 LLNDTSYELSDK
-234 TNTQEL
+234 KSAQEL
-240 LRSTLRESVIQH
+240 LRSTMRESVVQH

-270 LLVGLMSEVRNE
+270 LLVGLMSEVRAE

-313 LEINLSANAFLKDIP
+313 HEINLSANAFLKDIP
-328 AAIASID
+328 AAVAAID

-385 LLNLSYPLRK
+385 LLKLSYPLRK
-395 STSILL
+395 SASALLNSI
-401 SSFSSNRLLLK
+401 SSSRSLRK

-417 ALKHVDLAS
+417 GLPKANLAS
-426 AFPLVRKVWNA
+426 AFPLVRNVWKTNE
-437 NDLLPRKTKHFEI
+437 LITRTTKHFEI
-450 EKNFKFIFEKDA
+450 ENNFNFIFEKNA
-462 PLLNRVSSAEIESYM
+462 PLLNRVSAAEIESYM
-477 QHVLLRDSDQM
+477 QHALLRDSDQM

-494 EIRLPFLDHKVVE
+494 EIRVPFLDHDVVE

-521 SKKFL
+521 PKKFL
-526 TETFTDLLPHEVVNR
+526 TETFADLLPYEVVNR

-566 NELYKQDV
+566 NELYKQAV
-574 VKEKVLREAWSR
+574 VNEKVLRKSWNK
-586 FILESEEKSFISFWH
+586 FILGNEEKSFISFWH

-611 NRITFEA
+611 NGITFEA

>member
-1 MCGISAIIHPIETH
+1 MCGISAIIHPKETH
-15 RIRETLD
+15 RVRETLER
-22 CMNNSM
+22 MNAAM
-28 LHRGP
+28 AHRGP
-33 DADGIYINEKI
+33 DADGVYTNQNI
-44 GLGHRRL
+44 GVGHRRL

-66 RNKKWVIAFNGEIY
+66 FNKKWVIAFNGEIY

-89 LQGVYFQTESDTE
+89 LKGVSFQTESDTE

-116 PKLRGMFAF
+116 SKLKGMFAF
-125 VLHNIETDE
+125 IIHNIETAE

-146 LYYSMQKNGCFIASE
+146 LYYSMQNDVYFIASE

-168 DFIPRKLNRT
+168 DAVPRKLNRS
-178 ALEEYIETQMVCA
+178 ALEEYIETQTVCA

-205 HYLYFNKKEIT
+205 HYLHFKKNETT

-234 TNTQEL
+234 KSNEKL
-240 LRSTLRESVIQH
+240 LRSTLRESVMQH

-270 LLVGLMSEVRNE
+270 LLVGLMSEVRGE

-313 LEINLSANAFLKDIP
+313 HEINLSANAFLKDIP
-328 AAIASID
+328 AAIAAID

-346 VSKAAKEAGITV
+346 VSKAAKAAGITV

-385 LLNLSYPLRK
+385 LLRLSYPLRK
-395 STSILL
+395 SASALLNSI
-401 SSFSSNRLLLK
+401 SSSRPLRK

-417 ALKHVDLAS
+417 GLPKANLAS
-426 AFPLVRKVWNA
+426 AFPLVRNVWKTNE
-437 NDLLPRKTKHFEI
+437 LITRTTKHFEI
-450 EKNFKFIFEKDA
+450 ENNFNFIFEKKY
-462 PLLNRVSSAEIESYM
+462 PLLNRVSAAEIESYM

-494 EIRLPFLDHKVVE
+494 EIRVPFLDHQVVE

-521 SKKFL
+521 PKKFL
-526 TETFTDLLPHEVVNR
+526 TETFADLLPYEVVNR

-559 DFTEEGF
+559 EFTEEGF

-574 VKEKVLREAWSR
+574 INEKVLRKSWNK
-586 FILESEEKSFISFWH
+586 FILGNEEKSFISFWH

-611 NRITFEA
+611 NRIIFEA

>member
-28 LHRGP
+28 HHRGP

-51 SIIDTENSANQPMLS
+51 SIIDPENSANQPMLS
-66 RNKKWVIAFNGEIY
+66 RNKKWVVAFNGEIY

-102 VILELFQKYGIECL
+102 VILELFQKYGVECL

-125 VLHNIETDE
+125 VLHNIETAE
-134 TFVVRDRYGMKP
+134 TYVVRDRYGMKP

-178 ALEEYIETQMVCA
+178 ALEEYIETQTVCA

-205 HYLYFNKKEIT
+205 HYLHFNKKETT

-240 LRSTLRESVIQH
+240 LRSTLRESVAQH

-270 LLVGLMSEVRNE
+270 LLVGLMSEIRTE

-302 QLVAKKFNTQH
+302 QLVAKKFGTDH
-313 LEINLSANAFLKDIP
+313 HEINLSANEFLKDIP
-328 AAIASID
+328 SAIASID

-346 VSKAAKEAGITV
+346 VSKAAKKAGITV

-385 LLNLSYPLRK
+385 ILKLSYPLRK
-395 STSILL
+395 SASVALNAI
-401 SSFSSNRLLLK
+401 SSSRSLRK
-412 KAELL
+412 KAEMLGL
-417 ALKHVDLAS
+417 QKANLAS
-426 AFPLVRKVWNA
+426 AYPLVRNVWKA
-437 NDLLPRKTKHFEI
+437 GELIPRTTKHFEI
-450 EKNFKFIFEKDA
+450 ENNFNFIFEKNA
-462 PLLNRVSSAEIESYM
+462 PLLNRVSAAEIESYM

-494 EIRLPFLDHKVVE
+494 EIRVPFLDHTVVE

-521 SKKFL
+521 AKKFL
-526 TETFTDLLPHEVVNR
+526 TETFADLLPHEVVNR

-574 VKEKVLREAWSR
+574 INEEVLRKAWSK
-586 FILESEEKSFISFWH
+586 FVLDSEEKSFISFWH

-611 NRITFEA
+611 NRITFES

>member
-1 MCGISAIIHPIETH
+1 MCGISAIIHPKEKQLV
-15 RIRETLD
+15 RKTLER
-22 CMNNSM
+22 MNAAM
-28 LHRGP
+28 AHRGP
-33 DADGIYINEKI
+33 DAEGIYTNENI

-66 RNKKWVIAFNGEIY
+66 SNKKWVIAFNGEIY

-89 LQGVYFQTESDTE
+89 LQGVSFQTESDTE
-102 VILELFQKYGIECL
+102 VILELFQKYGIESL
-116 PKLRGMFAF
+116 SKLKGMFAF
-125 VLHNIETDE
+125 VIHNIETAE
-134 TFVVRDRYGMKP
+134 TFAVRDRYGMKP
-146 LYYSMQKNGCFIASE
+146 LYYSMQKSGSFIASE
-161 LRALLAS
+161 LLSLLAS
-168 DFIPRKLNRT
+168 DAIPRKLNRV
-178 ALEEYIETQMVCA
+178 ALEEYIETQTVCA
-191 PNTLIENVQLLEAG
+191 PNTLIEHVQLLEAG
-205 HYLYFNKKEIT
+205 HYLHFNKNQT
-216 KHCYYR
+216 NKHCYYR

-234 TNTQEL
+234 KSSEEL
-240 LRSTLRESVIQH
+240 LRSTMRESVSQH

-270 LLVGLMSEVRNE
+270 LLVGLMSEIRSE

-302 QLVAKKFNTQH
+302 QLVAKKFSTNH
-313 LEINLSANAFLKDIP
+313 HEINLSANEFLKDIP
-328 AAIASID
+328 AAVAAID

-385 LLNLSYPLRK
+385 ALKLSYPLRK
-395 STSILL
+395 SASLFL
-401 SSFSSNRLLLK
+401 SSFSSNRSLRK

-417 ALKHVDLAS
+417 GLRQADLAH
-426 AFPLVRKVWNA
+426 AFPIVRKVWNA
-437 NDLLPRKTKHFEI
+437 NELLTRKTKHFEI
-450 EKNFKFIFEKDA
+450 EKNFKFIFEKNA
-462 PLLNRVSSAEIESYM
+462 PLLNRVSAAEIESYM

-494 EIRLPFLDHKVVE
+494 EIRVPFLDHNVVE
-507 LATHLSTNLKNPTS
+507 LATHLSNDLKFPTTP
-521 SKKFL
+521 KKFL
-526 TETFTDLLPHEVVNR
+526 TETFTDILPGEVVNR

-559 DFTEEGF
+559 EFTEAGF
-566 NELYKQDV
+566 NELYTQEV
-574 VKEKVLREAWSR
+574 VNEKVLRNAWSK
-586 FILESEEKSFISFWH
+586 FLLGNEEKSFISFWH

-611 NRITFEA
+611 NSIKFEA

>member
-28 LHRGP
+28 HHRGP

-51 SIIDTENSANQPMLS
+51 SIIDPENSANQPMLS
-66 RNKKWVIAFNGEIY
+66 RNKKWVVAFNGEIY

-102 VILELFQKYGIECL
+102 VILELFQKYGVECL

-125 VLHNIETDE
+125 VLHNIETAE
-134 TFVVRDRYGMKP
+134 TYVVRDRYGMKP

-178 ALEEYIETQMVCA
+178 ALEEYIETQTVCA

-205 HYLYFNKKEIT
+205 HYLHFNKKETT

-240 LRSTLRESVIQH
+240 LRSTLRESVAQH

-270 LLVGLMSEVRNE
+270 LLVGLMSEIRTE

-302 QLVAKKFNTQH
+302 QLVAKKFGTDH
-313 LEINLSANAFLKDIP
+313 HEINLSANEFLKDIP
-328 AAIASID
+328 SAIASID

-346 VSKAAKEAGITV
+346 VSKAAKKAGITV

-385 LLNLSYPLRK
+385 ILKLSYPLRK
-395 STSILL
+395 SASVALNAI
-401 SSFSSNRLLLK
+401 SSSRSLRK
-412 KAELL
+412 KAEMLGL
-417 ALKHVDLAS
+417 QKANLAS
-426 AFPLVRKVWNA
+426 AYPLVRNVWKA
-437 NDLLPRKTKHFEI
+437 GELIPRTTKHFEI
-450 EKNFKFIFEKDA
+450 ENNFNFIFEKNE
-462 PLLNRVSSAEIESYM
+462 PLLNRVSAAEIESYM

-494 EIRLPFLDHKVVE
+494 EIRVPFLDHTVVE

-521 SKKFL
+521 AKKFL
-526 TETFTDLLPHEVVNR
+526 TETFADLLPHEVVNR

-574 VKEKVLREAWSR
+574 INEEVLRKAWSK
-586 FILESEEKSFISFWH
+586 FVLDSEEKSFISFWH

-611 NRITFEA
+611 NRITFES

>member
-1 MCGISAIIHPIETH
+1 MCGISAIVHPNGELQVRSILES
-15 RIRETLD
+15 
-22 CMNNSM
+22 MNAAM
-28 LHRGP
+28 THRGP
-33 DADGIYINEKI
+33 DAGGVFTNEHI

-51 SIIDTENSANQPMLS
+51 SIIDTEQSANQPMRS
-66 RNKKWVIAFNGEIY
+66 SNNNWIIAFNGEIY
-80 NYVELKANE
+80 NYIELKANE
-89 LQGVYFQTESDTE
+89 LQDVTFKTSSDTE
-102 VILELFQKYGIECL
+102 VILELFQKYGVECL
-116 PKLRGMFAF
+116 SKLKGMFAF
-125 VLHNIETDE
+125 VIHNIETHD

-146 LYYSMQKNGCFIASE
+146 LYFSMQKKGCFIASE
-161 LRALLAS
+161 IRALLAS
-168 DFIPRKLNRT
+168 DIIPRKLNRI
-178 ALEEYIETQMVCA
+178 ALEEYIETQTVCA

-205 HYLYFNKKEIT
+205 HYLHFKENETT

-222 LLDDTSYELSDK
+222 LLADTSYELTDK
-234 TNTQEL
+234 KSTQEL
-240 LRSTLRESVIQH
+240 LRSTLRESVLQH

-270 LLVGLMSEVRNE
+270 LLVGLMTEVRSE

-302 QLVAKKFNTQH
+302 QLIAKKFGTDH
-313 LEINLSANAFLKDIP
+313 HEINLSAEAFLQDIP
-328 AAIASID
+328 SAVASIG

-346 VSKAAKEAGITV
+346 VSKATKEAGLTV

-385 LLNLSYPLRK
+385 LLKLSYPLRK
-395 STSILL
+395 SASTLL
-401 SSFSSNRLLLK
+401 NTISSSRSLRK

-417 ALKHVDLAS
+417 GLPKANLAS
-426 AFPLVRKVWNA
+426 AFPLVRNVWKA
-437 NDLLPRKTKHFEI
+437 NELISRTTKHFEI
-450 EKNFKFIFEKDA
+450 ENNFNFIFEKQA
-462 PLLNRVSSAEIESYM
+462 PLLNRVSAAEIESYM

-494 EIRLPFLDHKVVE
+494 EIRVPFLDHQVVE
-507 LATHLSTNLKNPTS
+507 LATHLSSDLKNPTS
-521 SKKFL
+521 PKKFL
-526 TETFTDLLPHEVVNR
+526 TETFADIIPEEVVNR

-559 DFTEEGF
+559 DFTEQGF
-566 NELYKQDV
+566 NVLYEQGV
-574 VKEKVLREAWSR
+574 VNEKVLRNAWIK
-586 FILESEEKSFISFWH
+586 FILGSEEKSFISFWH

-611 NRITFEA
+611 NRITFDL

>member
-1 MCGISAIIHPIETH
+1 MCGISAIIHPKETH
-15 RIRETLD
+15 RVRETLER
-22 CMNNSM
+22 MNAAM
-28 LHRGP
+28 AHRGP
-33 DADGIYINEKI
+33 DADGVYTNQNI
-44 GLGHRRL
+44 GVGHRRL

-66 RNKKWVIAFNGEIY
+66 FNKKWVIAFNGEVY

-89 LQGVYFQTESDTE
+89 LEGVSFQTGSDTE
-102 VILELFQKYGIECL
+102 VILELFQKYGVESL
-116 PKLRGMFAF
+116 SKLKGMFAF
-125 VLHNIETDE
+125 IIHNIETAE

-146 LYYSMQKNGCFIASE
+146 LYYSMQNDVYFIASE

-168 DFIPRKLNRT
+168 NAVPRKLNRS
-178 ALEEYIETQMVCA
+178 ALEEYIETQTVCA

-205 HYLYFNKKEIT
+205 HYLHFKKNETT

-234 TNTQEL
+234 KSSEKL
-240 LRSTLRESVIQH
+240 LRSTLRESVMQH

-270 LLVGLMSEVRNE
+270 LLVGLMSEVRGE

-313 LEINLSANAFLKDIP
+313 HEINLSANAFLKDIP
-328 AAIASID
+328 AAIAAID

-346 VSKAAKEAGITV
+346 VSKAAKAAGITV

-385 LLNLSYPLRK
+385 LLKLSYPLRK
-395 STSILL
+395 SASALLNSI
-401 SSFSSNRLLLK
+401 SSSRSLRK

-417 ALKHVDLAS
+417 GLPKANLAS
-426 AFPLVRKVWNA
+426 AFPLVRNVWKTNE
-437 NDLLPRKTKHFEI
+437 LITRTTKHFEI
-450 EKNFKFIFEKDA
+450 ENNFNFIFEKNA
-462 PLLNRVSSAEIESYM
+462 PLLNRVSAAEIESYM
-477 QHVLLRDSDQM
+477 QHALLRDSDQM

-494 EIRLPFLDHKVVE
+494 EIRVPFLDHQVVE

-521 SKKFL
+521 PKKFL
-526 TETFTDLLPHEVVNR
+526 TETFADLLPYEVVNR

-559 DFTEEGF
+559 EFTEEGF
-566 NELYKQDV
+566 NELYKQEV
-574 VKEKVLREAWSR
+574 INEKVLRKAWNK
-586 FILESEEKSFISFWH
+586 FILGNEEKSFISFWH
-601 LSVLGHWMKN
+601 LSVLGHWMRN
-611 NRITFEA
+611 NRITFEV

>member
-28 LHRGP
+28 HHRGP

-51 SIIDTENSANQPMLS
+51 SIIDPENSANQPMLS
-66 RNKKWVIAFNGEIY
+66 RNKKWVVAFNGEIY

-102 VILELFQKYGIECL
+102 VILELFQKYGVECL

-125 VLHNIETDE
+125 VLHNIETAE
-134 TFVVRDRYGMKP
+134 TYVVRDRYGMKP

-178 ALEEYIETQMVCA
+178 ALEEYIETQTVCA

-205 HYLYFNKKEIT
+205 HYLHFNKKETT

-240 LRSTLRESVIQH
+240 LRSTLRESVAQH

-270 LLVGLMSEVRNE
+270 LLVGLMSEIRTE

-302 QLVAKKFNTQH
+302 QLVAKKFGTDH
-313 LEINLSANAFLKDIP
+313 HEINLSANEFLKDIP
-328 AAIASID
+328 SAIASID

-346 VSKAAKEAGITV
+346 VSKAAKKAGITV

-385 LLNLSYPLRK
+385 ILKLSYPLRK
-395 STSILL
+395 SASVALNAISYSRSL
-401 SSFSSNRLLLK
+401 RK

-417 ALKHVDLAS
+417 GLHKANLAS
-426 AFPLVRKVWNA
+426 AFPLVRNVWKA
-437 NDLLPRKTKHFEI
+437 GELIPRTTKHFEI
-450 EKNFKFIFEKDA
+450 ENNFNFIFEKNA
-462 PLLNRVSSAEIESYM
+462 PLLNRVSAAEIESYM

-494 EIRLPFLDHKVVE
+494 EIRVPFLDHTVVE

-521 SKKFL
+521 AKKFL
-526 TETFTDLLPHEVVNR
+526 TETFADLLPHEVVNR

-574 VKEKVLREAWSR
+574 INEEVLRKAWSK
-586 FILESEEKSFISFWH
+586 FVLGSEEKSFISFWH

-611 NRITFEA
+611 NRITFES

>member
-1 MCGISAIIHPIETH
+1 MCGISALIQYRSDLPVRKVIE
-15 RIRETLD
+15 R
-22 CMNNSM
+22 MNNKM
-28 LHRGP
+28 AHRGP
-33 DADGIYINEKI
+33 DADGQFINENI

-51 SIIDTENSANQPMLS
+51 SIIDTEQSANQPMLS
-66 RNKKWVIAFNGEIY
+66 SNKNWVIAFNGEIY

-89 LQGVYFQTESDTE
+89 LQGVPFQTESDTE
-102 VILELFQKYGIECL
+102 VILELFDKFGPDAIS
-116 PKLRGMFAF
+116 KLKGMFAF
-125 VLHNIETDE
+125 VLHHIPSNETY
-134 TFVVRDRYGMKP
+134 VVRDRYGMKP
-146 LYYSMQKNGCFIASE
+146 LYYSIQEPGYFIASE

-168 DFIPRKLNRT
+168 EFVPRKLNRS
-178 ALEEYIETQMVCA
+178 ALEEYIETQTVCA
-191 PNTLIENVQLLEAG
+191 PNTLIEKVQLLEAG
-205 HYLYFNKKEIT
+205 HYLHFKRNEIS

-222 LLDDTSYELSDK
+222 LLSDTNYELSDK
-234 TNTQEL
+234 KTAQDL
-240 LRSTLRESVIQH
+240 LRSTMKESVEQH

-270 LLVGLMSEVRNE
+270 LLVGLMSEVRSE

-302 QLVAKKFNTQH
+302 QLVAKKFSTNH
-313 LEINLSANAFLKDIP
+313 HEINLSASEFLKDIP
-328 AAIASID
+328 AAIADID

-370 GYPVFQYMQS
+370 GYPVFQYMTS

-385 LLNLSYPLRK
+385 ALKLSYPLRK
-395 STSILL
+395 SVSLLL
-401 SSFSSNRLLLK
+401 SSFSSNRSFRK

-417 ALKHVDLAS
+417 GLRQVDLAH

-437 NDLLPRKTKHFEI
+437 NELLTRKTKHFEI
-450 EKNFKFIFEKDA
+450 EQNFKFIFEKNA
-462 PLLNRVSSAEIESYM
+462 PLLNRVSAAEIESYM

-494 EIRLPFLDHKVVE
+494 EIRVPFLDHNVVE
-507 LATHLSTNLKNPTS
+507 LATHLSNDLKYPTS
-521 SKKFL
+521 PKKFL
-526 TETFTDLLPHEVVNR
+526 TETFADILPDEVVNR

-546 TLPWSVWMKNELR
+546 TLPWSVWMKNELKE
-559 DFTEEGF
+559 FTESGF
-566 NELYKQDV
+566 QELYNQDV
-574 VKEKVLREAWSR
+574 VNEKVLKNAWSK
-586 FILESEEKSFISFWH
+586 FLMGSEEKSFISFWH

-611 NRITFEA
+611 NKINFEQ